1 MYLFSFFKPR
11 SVTVRAPGFA
21 GDLSLVSLLGLCDPE
36 LDTELSGSKDWFKG
50 GQGLI
55 LCPLL

>member
-36 LDTELSGSKDWFKG
+36 LDTELSGSKDWLKG
-50 GQGLI
+50 GHVI
-55 LCPLL
+55 